1 MSLRAWP
8 RDQLEH
14 ELRSLRRFLRQ
25 FPECPDEV
33 RINDYEGTFIRPSIR
48 IVPVTAAASRSG
60 ASTTL
65 TRSITIAWFGSESDD
80 QREVEYE
87 ARAVASWLVNALTV
101 GDTTKRRTIRV
112 YDFSTPN
119 NPQETRRGLDVDYAS
134 ISATTLRDDVGLYSV
149 AVDFRYQ
156 VRTDIPIVATTLP
169 TVTSVTSGVA
179 TDTSSENPPVV
190 TSITTESDN

>member
-14 ELRSLRRFLRQ
+14 ELRSLRRFLRS

-33 RINDYEGTFIRPSIR
+33 RVNDYEGTFIRPSIR
-48 IVPVTAAASRSG
+48 IVPVTAAASRAG

-65 TRSITIAWFGSESDD
+65 TRSITIAWFGSDSDD

-87 ARAVASWLVNALTV
+87 ARAVASWLANALTV
-101 GDTTKRRTIRV
+101 GDATKRRTIRV

-119 NPQETRRGLDVDYAS
+119 NPQETRRGLDVDYSS
-134 ISATTLRDDVGLYSV
+134 ISATMLRDDVGLYSV

-156 VRTDIPIVATTLP
+156 VRTDIPIAGTTLP
-169 TVTSVTSGVA
+169 TVTSVTGGLA

-190 TSITTESDN
+190 TSITTESDA